1 MKKNAWKFGIASVG
15 AILVLAGCKPTQ
27 SSANYTYNT
36 SLSSSPSTWNVHN
49 WQTSDE
55 SYINSFTEIG
65 LYDCILNETKN
76 GYTFVPEMAADMPVS
91 VDPGDITDEEIE
103 RYYAGSGNVVTGMV
117 WDIPLNKNAKWEDGV
132 AIKASDYVD
141 SMELQLNSE
150 YANFRAD
157 SYFTGNFI
165 LANAE
170 NYYKQGR
177 STIESLYKYLD
188 ESIGDVKNSTGVY
201 YLNIGKGSAYT
212 QAISSSADTTLYT
225 LLNQLPASGSAAKLA
240 ADRII
245 TAYSYYLWKSSDH
258 TTSKNYTSWLNVN
271 DKNDP
276 TQVGQTL
283 IEGDNVDM
291 DIEIF
296 NNGFKNAAGET
307 DYVKTIKS
315 NKASWSDSNSERY
328 TRDMFEADMKTFVA
342 SVSRVAPAS
351 KSWAWKLPL
360 FTAVFTYEGDPLSK
374 DDLGIKAIDD
384 YTLRIYLAKSITPL
398 NLRFSLTG
406 NWLVNVDL
414 YRKLT
419 VTLASGAKATTY
431 ATSKVENYR
440 SYGPYK
446 LTYFEAGKQFEIKRN
461 DQWYGYSDGKHEGQF
476 QMDEIVTKI
485 YSDHTTALQEFMAGR
500 LDDIDLTVSD
510 VRTYGASSRCQ
521 TTYESYTQKISFN
534 SDYAKLKQLQGGKE
548 NKTILS
554 NKNFR
559 KGLSLSLNRTEFA
572 SQATSGSKGFTGL
585 LNDLYLANNATGES
599 YRATAQGKSVYGM
612 VYGHLGGNTIDEE
625 NGAALAESQVGY
637 NRALAIEYV
646 TQGMKEELQSTRD
659 GHLAAGNTISI
670 EFRVYDDA
678 SENTIAAYNY
688 INRTWTAIIQSAVQK
703 LKDQRVL
710 GANDDIGFQ
719 LSMAKDMDY
728 YTTAKNGG
736 YNIIFSIWGGA
747 AVNPYGLMQV
757 YCDNTF
763 ESCCEYGF
771 KGHQA
776 ETMLGIDANG
786 DGTIDTT
793 SEVKSFDAWYRAV
806 DSGDEY
812 NEAKYGDEVATTDP
826 NYEAWYETHNKKLNV
841 LAGLEAGILNR
852 FEAVPLVARGT
863 SSLLGFKVENATNTY
878 VSLVGYGGI
887 RFMKFNFTNT
897 AWSDYCKQNNNNLST
912 LYQN

>member
-15 AILVLAGCKPTQ
+15 AILVLAGCNNTT
-27 SSANYTYNT
+27 STATYTYNT
-36 SLSSSPSTWNVHN
+36 ALSSSPATWNVHN

-65 LYDCILNETKN
+65 LYDCILNETKK
-76 GYTFVPEMAADMPVS
+76 GYVFVPEMAADMPQSIKPEDVS
-91 VDPGDITDEEIE
+91 EEE
-103 RYYAGSGNVVTGMV
+103 LNRYYADAGNISNGMV
-117 WDIPLNKNAKWEDGV
+117 WDIPLNHDARWEDGKE
-132 AIKASDYVD
+132 IKAADYVD
-141 SMELQLNSE
+141 SMELQLNAD

-188 ESIGDVKNSTGVY
+188 ESKGDVPNSTGVY

-212 QAISSSADTTLYT
+212 EAIGGSGDTTLYT
-225 LLNQLPASGSAAKLA
+225 LLNQLPQSGTAAKLA

-245 TAYSYYLWKSSDH
+245 TAYSYYLWKLTDH
-258 TTSKNYTSWLNVN
+258 TQSKNYTTWLNVN
-271 DKNDP
+271 EKNDP
-276 TQVGQTL
+276 TQVSQTL
-283 IEGDNVDM
+283 IEGDNVDL
-291 DIEIF
+291 DIEAF
-296 NNGFKNAAGET
+296 NTGFKNAQSE
-307 DYVKTIKS
+307 DERIRTIKS
-315 NKASWSDSNSERY
+315 NTEKWSDNNSEVY
-328 TRDMFEADMKTFVA
+328 TRDMFESDMLTFVK
-342 SVSRVAPAS
+342 SVGRVGPS
-351 KSWAWKLPL
+351 NKSWAWKLPL
-360 FTAVFTYEGDPLSK
+360 FTAVFTYEGATLTKEDI
-374 DDLGIKAIDD
+374 GIKAIDD
-384 YTLRIYLAKSITPL
+384 YTLRIYLAKAITPL
-398 NLRFSLTG
+398 NLKFSLTG

-414 YRKLT
+414 YKKLT
-419 VTLASGAKATTY
+419 ITLASGALATTY
-431 ATSKVENYR
+431 ATSKVENYK

-446 LTYFEAGKQFEIKRN
+446 LTYFEAGKRFEIKRN
-461 DQWYGYSDGKHEGQF
+461 DQWYGYHDGKHEGQF
-476 QMDEIVTKI
+476 QMDEVITHI

-500 LDDIDLTVSD
+500 LDDIDLTVTD
-510 VRTYGASSRCQ
+510 VRKYGASERCQ

-534 SDYAKLKQLQGGKE
+534 SDYSKLRSLQGGNE
-548 NKTILS
+548 NKTILA
-554 NKNFR
+554 NMNFR
-559 KGLSLSLNRTEFA
+559 KGLSLALNRTEFA

-599 YRATAQGKSVYGM
+599 YRATDQGKSVYKQ
-612 VYGHLGGNTIDEE
+612 VYQHLGGDTIDET
-625 NGAALAESQVGY
+625 NGPALSVDKVGF

-646 TQGMKEELQSTRD
+646 TKGLEEELKSTKS
-659 GHLAAGNTISI
+659 GHLAPGNTISI
-670 EFRVYDDA
+670 EFRVYDDS
-678 SENTIAAYNY
+678 SENTIAAYNN
-688 INRTWTAIIQSAVQK
+688 INTTWTAIIRDAVAK
-703 LKDQRVL
+703 LKTS
-710 GANDDIGFQ
+710 GALADNQNIDFK
-719 LSMAKDMDY
+719 LTMVKDMDY

-736 YNIIFSIWGGA
+736 YNIIFSTWGGA

-776 ETMLGIDANG
+776 ETMLDIDVNG
-786 DGTIDTT
+786 DGKINPST
-793 SEVKSFDAWYRAV
+793 ERKSFDAWYRAI

-812 NEAKYGDEVATTDP
+812 NEAKFGDEVSKDDP
-826 NYEAWYETHNKKLNV
+826 NYEAWSETHNKKLTV

-887 RFMKFNFTNT
+887 RFMKFNYTNSG
-897 AWSDYCKQNNNNLST
+897 WDEYCKQNGGDLST